1 MSKFGLLLEAE
12 NIQYDQK
19 CALTTLGIIQ
29 EKLEKELMSIEQAG
43 ALKAVGCL
51 QDLADAIYI
60 ISTVLSKQNEKLR
73 EAVEEEY
80 RNRKEGGE

>member
-1 MSKFGLLLEAE
+1 MSKFESLLEAE

-19 CALTTLGIIQ
+19 CALTTLGIIH
-29 EKLEKELMSIEQAG
+29 EKLEKEVTSIEKAG

-80 RNRKEGGE
+80 EKRKKGQT